1 MKEGSQPDS
10 ATIAQTERGLITH
23 DDAKPI
29 ASNKV
34 MATDMPALADMQ
46 TENDDDVIESPSKA
60 NRLENLDLKLAKND
74 SDSVMQIEDQDIMG
88 KSTNK
93 SRMTGKPMSG
103 KNQDVSS
110 IIDKFDSVDDNDKT
124 I

>member
-1 MKEGSQPDS
+1 M
-10 ATIAQTERGLITH
+10 
-23 DDAKPI
+23 
-29 ASNKV
+29 
-34 MATDMPALADMQ
+34 
-46 TENDDDVIESPSKA
+46 IESPSKA

-124 I
+124 IQKMQNLFEPAMPTTSSMT